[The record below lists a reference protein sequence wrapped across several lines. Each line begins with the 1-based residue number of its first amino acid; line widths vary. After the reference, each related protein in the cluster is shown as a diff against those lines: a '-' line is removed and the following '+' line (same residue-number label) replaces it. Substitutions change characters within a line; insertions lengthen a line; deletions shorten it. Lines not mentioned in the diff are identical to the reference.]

1 GLNPGAP
8 AIVRPIILAPSTV
21 QGFLYWNVGHNA
33 SYLPH
38 VDPLLT
44 GARVSVWGPG
54 LPARYATTDASGA
67 FVFRNVPPGV
77 YNFTVIASGANYT
90 NASWRVF
97 ASAGKLVN
105 QTEGL
110 TPSSVSG
117 RTLTVAGAPVAG
129 ALVTVSNATGS
140 IATTTTNSSGGFS
153 LLNLA
158 PGNFSII
165 ATATA
170 NGLSSSLEAFQ
181 VSTAGQKLHTN
192 LTLQRVVHIE
202 LTVVYSGN
210 PVPSFPVRFTPIVPL
225 APPPPVVVPPNGTGN
240 NTSAPPPS
248 NSAAQTNSS
257 VFFTN
262 ANGQVDAILPAR
274 NYSIYGLGLVGG
286 QWLSGFAS
294 AYAATTPTQLT
305 LAPLFLAPAIRLTG
319 HAGLASGTTSTGAI
333 QLTAYT
339 ARGDQV
345 STFPNTTGAWS
356 LWLPSGV
363 YSISAVEGATQ
374 AKVALYASLTTVDLV
389 SATALNLTL
398 SAGVRL
404 SAIVGAVTSP
414 GSSSGIFP
422 AYSASVQVALS
433 PNGGTVTALA
443 NASGNVSLVVPAA
456 VAPGQSYCVSAQA
469 FGFEPYSNCGL
480 SPSEIAQVSTIPM
493 TLRPVAVNVTVL
505 GTPAQV
511 NMTLNFTA
519 NSSTARTISTTG
531 GPQFSLTLEPGNYRV
546 TGWAPASPS
555 GLLLPDRITTVTIP
569 VGARTDNVTFS
580 VTQQVKGSGT
590 LNLPPNAVNTSVTV
604 HLSSSVFN
612 VTLSGDDVEGKFF
625 VAPGNYQVFAETT
638 VQGVVYATLANVSV
652 NATG

>member
-1 GLNPGAP
+1 M
-8 AIVRPIILAPSTV
+8 
-21 QGFLYWNVGHNA
+21 
-33 SYLPH
+33 
-38 VDPLLT
+38 
-44 GARVSVWGPG
+44 
-54 LPARYATTDASGA
+54 
-67 FVFRNVPPGV
+67 
-77 YNFTVIASGANYT
+77 
-90 NASWRVF
+90 
-97 ASAGKLVN
+97 
-105 QTEGL
+105 
-110 TPSSVSG
+110 
-117 RTLTVAGAPVAG
+117 
-129 ALVTVSNATGS
+129 
-140 IATTTTNSSGGFS
+140 
-153 LLNLA
+153 
-158 PGNFSII
+158 
-165 ATATA
+165 
-170 NGLSSSLEAFQ
+170 
-181 VSTAGQKLHTN
+181 
-192 LTLQRVVHIE
+192 
-202 LTVVYSGN
+202 
-210 PVPSFPVRFTPIVPL
+210 
-225 APPPPVVVPPNGTGN
+225 
-240 NTSAPPPS
+240 
-248 NSAAQTNSS
+248 
-257 VFFTN
+257 
-262 ANGQVDAILPAR
+262 
-274 NYSIYGLGLVGG
+274 
-286 QWLSGFAS
+286 
-294 AYAATTPTQLT
+294 
-305 LAPLFLAPAIRLTG
+305 
-319 HAGLASGTTSTGAI
+319 
-333 QLTAYT
+333 
-339 ARGDQV
+339 

-389 SATALNLTL
+389 SATDLSLTL

-612 VTLSGDDVEGKFF
+612 VTLSGDDFEGKFF

-652 NATG
+652 NATGVFSQPVSVQALGTHLTGTLVRPDGSTLVATVPASLAGPRILACRNGRRWGVHGRPTAEHLVGCERLDRARFVNTTFGPRYEQYTAVPSHPCVTSMASQNCSIPVSAIPLIAWFNGSLRFAGYLLQPGRHASSGGRRRRWQ